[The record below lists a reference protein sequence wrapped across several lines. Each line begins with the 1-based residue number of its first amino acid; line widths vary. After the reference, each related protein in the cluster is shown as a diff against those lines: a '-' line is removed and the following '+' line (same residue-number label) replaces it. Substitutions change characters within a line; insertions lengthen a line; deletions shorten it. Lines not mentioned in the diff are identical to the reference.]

1 MHTLKE
7 DECGIYKGWKQLVA
21 GRPNTHNHLSSSA
34 ASLRLDTLQLSP
46 FGKNQK
52 TQLKTLASL
61 REKWGRRSLADHFGV
76 SDLLETL
83 DLQTKIRSWMY
94 SLISHTTNSFLKKN
108 RMK

>member
-1 MHTLKE
+1 MSLKFKKKLMFNITMHTLKE

-52 TQLKTLASL
+52 TQPKTLASL
-61 REKWGRRSLADHFGV
+61 REKWGRGLGRSF
-76 SDLLETL
+76 
-83 DLQTKIRSWMY
+83 WY
-94 SLISHTTNSFLKKN
+94 F
-108 RMK
+108 